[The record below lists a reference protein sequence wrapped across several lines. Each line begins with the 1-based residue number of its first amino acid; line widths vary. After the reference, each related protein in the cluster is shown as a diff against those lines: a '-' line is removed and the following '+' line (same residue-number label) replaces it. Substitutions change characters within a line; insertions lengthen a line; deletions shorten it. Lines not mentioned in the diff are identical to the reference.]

1 MKKGDLV
8 YHEMWG
14 NGMIVQQ
21 QGVGVKWSG
30 NRYLVRFMSPIPS
43 IGGNDLTPQRRFCW
57 ECDLEVISGSR

>member
-21 QGVGVKWSG
+21 QGVV
-30 NRYLVRFMSPIPS
+30 NRWLVRFMSPISS
-43 IGGNDLTPQRRFCW
+43 IGDSKNTRFCW
-57 ECDLEVISGSR
+57 ECDLEVLSESR

>member
-14 NGMIVQQ
+14 HGLIVHQ
-21 QGVGVKWSG
+21 QGVV
-30 NRYLVRFMSPIPS
+30 NRWLVRFINPISS

-57 ECDLEVISGSR
+57 ECDLEVLSESR